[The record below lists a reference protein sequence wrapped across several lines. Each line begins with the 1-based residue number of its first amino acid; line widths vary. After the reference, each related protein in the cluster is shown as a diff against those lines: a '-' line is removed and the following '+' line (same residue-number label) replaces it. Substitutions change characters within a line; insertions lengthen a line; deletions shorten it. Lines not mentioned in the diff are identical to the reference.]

1 MASRKNGEGSYSTI
15 TIKGVKYQRYRYPN
29 GKQIYAKTASE
40 LRAKKKQY
48 EEDLKEGIIAKSS
61 DLTLYEVMVAWLHSR
76 KNSLEPTSYDN
87 YEYIIRKHF
96 SSSKIGSYQANS
108 ITPELISSFFSSLT
122 EKYSQGSV
130 VVIRFVFNSAIKYA
144 LATNLISSFDLKAI
158 EMPNKREYKKQKK
171 KIRIATPED
180 MEKIYNEALA
190 KNEYG
195 HYIHPMACRVLVLI
209 MYSGLR
215 VGEALALRWEDV
227 EKDYSAL
234 YVNKTG
240 ERIRKRDEKGN
251 IPLHGAISVMVSKRP
266 KTDHSYRTVP
276 LPKRVKDLLRELD
289 ESTTHTKQD
298 LVFSYKGHMV
308 CYNSMAN
315 ALKKMMEITDCEYKD
330 YTIHGL
336 RHTYGSMLIRKGV
349 DIKIVSELLGHSNVA
364 FTYNVYIGVLKEDK
378 VKAVE
383 VLDQI

>member
-1 MASRKNGEGSYSTI
+1 MASRKNGEGSYSSI

-61 DLTLYEVMVAWLHSR
+61 DLTLNEVMVAWLHSR

-87 YEYIIRKHF
+87 YENIIRKHF

-130 VVIRFVFNSAIKYA
+130 VIIRFVFNSAIKFA
-144 LATNLISSFDLKAI
+144 LSTNLMSSFDLKAI

-195 HYIHPMACRVLVLI
+195 HYIHPIACRILVLI
-209 MYSGLR
+209 MYTGLR

-227 EKDYSAL
+227 EKDYSAI

-240 ERIRKRDEKGN
+240 ERIRKRDEKGD
-251 IPLHGAISVMVSKRP
+251 IPLNGSISVMVSKRP

-289 ESTTHTKQD
+289 ETTTHTKQD

>member
-15 TIKGVKYQRYRYPN
+15 MIKGVKYQRYRFPN
-29 GKQIYAKTASE
+29 GKQIYAKTAKE
-40 LRAKKKQY
+40 LQAKKKQY
-48 EEDLKEGIIAKSS
+48 EEDLKSGITNNTS
-61 DLTLYEVMVAWLHSR
+61 DLTLHEVLLAWLHSR
-76 KNSLEPTSYDN
+76 QKTLEPTSYDN

-96 SSSKIGSYQANS
+96 STSKIGNYQANS
-108 ITPELISSFFSSLT
+108 ITPELMSSFFSGLT
-122 EKYSQGSV
+122 DKYSQGSV
-130 VVIRFVFNSAIKYA
+130 VVVRFVFNSAVKYA
-144 LATNLISSFDLKAI
+144 LATNLMSSFDLGAI
-158 EMPNKREYKKQKK
+158 MMPNKRDYKKQRK

-195 HYIHPMACRVLVLI
+195 HFIHPTACRVLVLI

-240 ERIRKRDEKGN
+240 ERVRKRDEKGD
-251 IPLHGAISVMVSKRP
+251 IPKQGSISVMVSKRP

-276 LPKRVKDLLRELD
+276 LPKRLKDLLKELD
-289 ESTTHTKQD
+289 ESTPHSKQD
-298 LVFSYKGHMV
+298 LIFSYKGHMV

-315 ALKKMMEITDCEYKD
+315 ALRKMMEITDTEYKD

-378 VKAVE
+378 IKAVE